1 MNVYLRTE
9 EGLDL
14 IGRTSLAEEAG
25 SIYVVDLDLVGW
37 GATLRL
43 TYELRSVPYLTPELK
58 LETERAVVLAFGQTP
73 DFLPG
78 WERIE

>member
-9 EGLDL
+9 DGLDL
-14 IGRTSLAEEAG
+14 IGRTSLAEEA
-25 SIYVVDLDLVGW
+25 SIYVVDLDILGC

-43 TYELRSVPYLTPELK
+43 TYELRSVPHLTPELK
-58 LETERAVVLAFGQTP
+58 LDMERAVVLALGQTP

-78 WERIE
+78 WERVN